1 MLWLAFE
8 KTEPVRCVLNF
19 SELLKRNLNMTS
31 LAHTL
36 PIFAQQ
42 TAPASGGMQG
52 LMGLLP
58 IVLMFGAMYFL
69 LMAPQRKKQKQ
80 HEKMLSELGEGD
92 EIVTAGGIYA
102 TITSVKTDR
111 FVVRIADGTKVELGK
126 GFVSTVVKKA

>member
-8 KTEPVRCVLNF
+8 KTEPFRCGLNF
-19 SELLKRNLNMTS
+19 SELLKPNLNMTS

-69 LMAPQRKKQKQ
+69 LIAPQRKKQKQ

-92 EIVTAGGIYA
+92 EIVTAGGLYA

>member
-1 MLWLAFE
+1 
-8 KTEPVRCVLNF
+8 
-19 SELLKRNLNMTS
+19 MTS

-69 LMAPQRKKQKQ
+69 LIAPQRKKQKQ

-92 EIVTAGGIYA
+92 EIVTAGGLYA